1 MVGGDD
7 SLLAIKEPSCEV
19 CVCVGGGGCA
29 NMWRNE
35 EERLHLLEPE
45 KGMVRIIMGPQTL
58 GHLFRN

>member
-29 NMWRNE
+29 K
-35 EERLHLLEPE
+35 HLGG
-45 KGMVRIIMGPQTL
+45 GMRKRDCISWSQKKEWYEL
-58 GHLFRN
+58 